1 MDDFGSGY
9 SSLNM
14 LKDIRVDVIKIDM
27 AFLGKTDNVNRAEKI
42 LKIIVERSSQLEIPV
57 ITEGVETEEQVK
69 FLQSIGCEL
78 FQGFYFAKPMEV
90 ADFEQKYM

>member
-1 MDDFGSGY
+1 M
-9 SSLNM
+9 
-14 LKDIRVDVIKIDM
+14 
-27 AFLGKTDNVNRAEKI
+27 
-42 LKIIVERSSQLEIPV
+42 

>member
-1 MDDFGSGY
+1 
-9 SSLNM
+9 M

-42 LKIIVERSSQLEIPV
+42 LKIIVELSRQLEIPV
-57 ITEGVETEEQVK
+57 VTMRVWKTEEQVK

-90 ADFEQKYM
+90 ADF